1 MCVALCSFWPST
13 FIYGNRNGYGGFILL
28 RFFSRFFYFN
38 ISAVILLFA
47 YNNWVRCS
55 MENKKN
61 RYDSE
66 MQLNILAQQRIP
78 INQTSFFWSRAREP
92 SANETQTNHI
102 QWERERERGSEGWDV
117 KKSIHTERTQ
127 WKESDSIEISVFP
140 NSNNMWISFFRC
152 CRSRF
157 SSTQFET
164 C

>member
-1 MCVALCSFWPST
+1 MKRKRERKKTSEMNHTPKCVSRCVHFGHQHLYMGIKMATAASFC
-13 FIYGNRNGYGGFILL
+13 FD
-28 RFFSRFFYFN
+28 FFSRFFYFN
-38 ISAVILLFA
+38 NSAVILLFA

-102 QWERERERGSEGWDV
+102 QWEREREGERRMGCKE
-117 KKSIHTERTQ
+117 IHTHRENTVKGKRFDWNQ
-127 WKESDSIEISVFP
+127 
-140 NSNNMWISFFRC
+140 
-152 CRSRF
+152 RF
-157 SSTQFET
+157 SKQ
-164 C
+164 